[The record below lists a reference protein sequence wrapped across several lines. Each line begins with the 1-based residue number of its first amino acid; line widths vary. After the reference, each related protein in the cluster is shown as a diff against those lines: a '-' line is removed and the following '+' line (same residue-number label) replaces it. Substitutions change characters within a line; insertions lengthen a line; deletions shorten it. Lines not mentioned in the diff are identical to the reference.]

1 MIIFSDVTCRADT
14 TDFVSRG
21 LVSGS
26 PICYAGLIDWTIF
39 QDFLKE
45 CKPESKVTVEVKTY
59 GYGEDDGYGKF
70 DATPEEVAYMT
81 LRSRDNERFCETRC
95 EKLRQHKIDI
105 DLSAFR
111 KADRI
116 LSHVIYNY

>member
-1 MIIFSDVTCRADT
+1 MIVFSDVICRANT
-14 TDFVSRG
+14 TSFVSRG

-26 PICYAGLIDWTIF
+26 PICYADLIDWTIF

-45 CKPESKVTVEVKTY
+45 CKVDSKLTIEVKTY
-59 GYGEDDGYGKF
+59 GYGEDNGYGKF

-81 LRSRDNERFCETRC
+81 LRARANERFCETRC
-95 EKLRQHKIDI
+95 DLLRQHKIDI

-111 KADRI
+111 KADRV
-116 LSHVIYNY
+116 LSHVTYN